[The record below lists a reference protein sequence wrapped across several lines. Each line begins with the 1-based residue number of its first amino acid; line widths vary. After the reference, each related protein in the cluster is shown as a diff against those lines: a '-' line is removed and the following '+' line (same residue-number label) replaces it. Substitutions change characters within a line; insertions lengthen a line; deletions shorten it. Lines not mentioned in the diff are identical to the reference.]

1 SMEEPR
7 YNERCVDDRICPSDL
22 KCAICHSI
30 FVSPVML
37 SCGHSFCEPCVD
49 SWLRKKH
56 SCPTCRTNSIG
67 NPIKNI
73 VLGQIAEEHIRIL
86 AEGPVPSDPLGSEDE
101 EDLRNLSVSSSPA
114 EPFIRGKEVRH
125 EIRGSKR
132 FSTTTKFA
140 EAHRRLN
147 SLSDASPLSHSPVR
161 HRIDSPVF
169 VRSHTVRF
177 ATSVNRTPLHVAAA
191 RKRLEEGYVYT
202 GLTPVESLS
211 PIPNRFERN
220 PRARTRTNQ
229 YTSPSRK
236 SEHSVLAPESPVPA
250 EMKRGGVIRRSL
262 GILSKSVR
270 LLRKDS
276 TKSQQ
281 EASIEEY
288 KEDESE
294 KNHEEGKPIG
304 ERQSFR
310 RKSLRKSIIRRLR
323 GWKNGKGGNVVN
335 ATMEETAE
343 VEEGP
348 RLIAAARI
356 LIIDSTANVE
366 LTSFLRSL
374 GEISSDCLSHIRV
387 ITKEERRDL
396 PLLTEE
402 YEGLT
407 LISIVFNDVSDPNSL
422 VLFDIYE
429 GRREMS
435 SKVEHCTL
443 LLKCCQAVLLF
454 CASNPSSALQAN
466 SDYRYVTSE
475 RKEMNLSELPMWT
488 VHASQRVD
496 TPPRGRN
503 GSTSSGGLPTQL
515 LSDLKSE
522 AVPIE

>member
-1 SMEEPR
+1 MTQR
-7 YNERCVDDRICPSDL
+7 T
-22 KCAICHSI
+22 AHSR
-30 FVSPVML
+30 SQ
-37 SCGHSFCEPCVD
+37 HHE
-49 SWLRKKH
+49 
-56 SCPTCRTNSIG
+56 
-67 NPIKNI
+67 
-73 VLGQIAEEHIRIL
+73 IAEEHIRIL

-202 GLTPVESLS
+202 
-211 PIPNRFERN
+211 
-220 PRARTRTNQ
+220 
-229 YTSPSRK
+229 
-236 SEHSVLAPESPVPA
+236 VPA

-262 GILSKSVR
+262 GILSK
-270 LLRKDS
+270 
-276 TKSQQ
+276 T
-281 EASIEEY
+281 
-288 KEDESE
+288 
-294 KNHEEGKPIG
+294 
-304 ERQSFR
+304 FR

-435 SKVEHCTL
+435 SK
-443 LLKCCQAVLLF
+443 
-454 CASNPSSALQAN
+454 
-466 SDYRYVTSE
+466 
-475 RKEMNLSELPMWT
+475 SELPMWT

-503 GSTSSGGLPTQL
+503 GSTSSGGLPTQYPSKGGIYPFYSRASL
-515 LSDLKSE
+515 RPEVGGCSH
-522 AVPIE
+522 